1 MKYNPA
7 PENNLSSNPAPE
19 KQVGKLLKNK
29 PAQVQLAG
37 RYG

>member
-1 MKYNPA
+1 MKY
-7 PENNLSSNPAPE
+7 NPAPE